1 MMFTNQLSRGSYSFQ
16 RRGRPPKPI
25 VNIAVTLDP
34 NKFAEKEQKRLHIGS
49 LAFFHL
55 YIALHNQSSPVKAL
69 PHLYYDWTEIN
80 SSFPPDTKTF
90 LYYSTS
96 STRPRIA
103 GELRLRV
110 ASSDDPASFESGS
123 DLLGLNGRPWSRSL
137 FAVSKFYI
145 PLPVYEILRK
155 EHHVPD
161 DLLPETLFNVCIHL
175 MTHLPSTSVAL
186 NGVYPSRH
194 GYDAFRWT
202 SFRSP
207 SNVKRTLHRCITKLS
222 SLNTPGLMILMNL

>member
-34 NKFAEKEQKRLHIGS
+34 NKFAEKKQKRLHIGS

-69 PHLYYDWTEIN
+69 PRLYYDWTERG
-80 SSFPPDTKTF
+80 SSFPRDN
-90 LYYSTS
+90 YSTS

-161 DLLPETLFNVCIHL
+161 DLDAILSTFSPRSIISRNISQRLYSFNDTFTVDFSCIKRCL
-175 MTHLPSTSVAL
+175 SVKA
-186 NGVYPSRH
+186 
-194 GYDAFRWT
+194 W
-202 SFRSP
+202 
-207 SNVKRTLHRCITKLS
+207 I
-222 SLNTPGLMILMNL
+222 